1 MAESTSI
8 TDALKECITPLSRW
22 HERPYELGS
31 GEIERVKSRLV
42 NDEARQLDTYPV
54 DHGLD
59 PAELRILFKILA
71 KELPECGRKRGAI
84 LRYINAYK
92 QPKQQLG
99 KDLHRFLK
107 NNHET

>member
-8 TDALKECITPLSRW
+8 TDALSKSITHISRW
-22 HERPYELGS
+22 HERPYDLNS
-31 GEIERVKSRLV
+31 GDVERVNARLV
-42 NDEARQLDTYPV
+42 IDEARELDTYPV
-54 DHGLD
+54 EHGLD

-71 KELPECGRKRGAI
+71 RELPECGRKRGAI

-107 NNHET
+107 NKT